1 MDKEQIELIK
11 KLHEEGKKN
20 VEIAKQLRISR
31 FTVSYHL
38 NEKFK
43 KRVLRQS
50 VEWFKK
56 LPLERKKEYYK
67 KRLPY
72 MTKYQREHYQNDE
85 VFRNKQKDRM
95 KVKVKLLKGGKKNE

>member
-1 MDKEQIELIK
+1 MEKQKIELIK

-20 VEIAKQLRISR
+20 IEIATQLKINRS
-31 FTVSYHL
+31 TVSYYL
-38 NEKFK
+38 DDDFK
-43 KRVLRQS
+43 KKRLKQS

-56 LPLERKKEYYK
+56 LPLERRREYYK

-72 MTKYQREHYQNDE
+72 MTKYQREHYKNDE

-95 KVKVKLLKGGKKNE
+95 KKKDE